1 VVWSCPS
8 CGTVSD
14 GRYCTACG
22 EKRLDAV
29 PLVPGLR
36 LARTAPAVTWLRRL
50 RASLQAL
57 ASPPG
62 KLTRDWLDGKRVGYL
77 APVTLFLYVNIAF
90 FLIQSASGVSILSWP
105 LTVHLNDN
113 ILGAARPLFAWIAG
127 PNALHDARY
136 VAVFDA
142 LERVNAKA
150 LVIVMVLAFAGV
162 MRAVPGVRRDRSES
176 TFPFAAHFY
185 TYLLIAM
192 SALFP
197 LVALTLGVLAHM
209 GALPPGEII
218 DDAVSTIQT
227 VIVYAYLVVA
237 LQTLTPSPLWRRVLL
252 ATLLFGAAM
261 VILRGYHLV
270 VFAITL
276 LTV

>member
-1 VVWSCPS
+1 
-8 CGTVSD
+8 
-14 GRYCTACG
+14 
-22 EKRLDAV
+22 
-29 PLVPGLR
+29 
-36 LARTAPAVTWLRRL
+36 LRRL
-50 RASLQAL
+50 HASLRAL

-62 KLTRDWLDGKRVGYL
+62 KLTSDWLDGKRVGYL
-77 APVTLFLYVNIAF
+77 PPVALFLYVNVAF

-105 LTVHLNDN
+105 LEVHLHDN

-127 PNALHDARY
+127 PNALHNARY

-150 LVIVMVLAFAGV
+150 LVIVMVIAFAGV
-162 MRAVPGVRRDRSES
+162 MRVVPGVRRNRFEP
-176 TFPFAAHFY
+176 TLPFAAHFY
-185 TYLLIAM
+185 TYLMIAM

-197 LVALTLGVLAHM
+197 LVALAL
-209 GALPPGEII
+209 GALVHVGAVPPGEII
-218 DDAVSTIQT
+218 DDAVSAIQT
-227 VIVYAYLVVA
+227 IIVYAYLVVA
-237 LQTLTPSPLWRRVLL
+237 LHTLTPSPLWRRALL
-252 ATLLFGAAM
+252 ATLLFGTAM